1 MMLDGLLDAITW
13 AEVKAEK
20 ARENAEYYAAAPMDY
35 DGKCTKMAKFLTQEA
50 ERLELLAEA
59 ARKSLPKEA

>member
-1 MMLDGLLDAITW
+1 MMLDGLMDAITW
-13 AEVKAEK
+13 AEVQAEK

-35 DGKCTKMAKFLTQEA
+35 DGHCAEVARRMTEEA
-50 ERLELLAEA
+50 GRLEVLAKA